1 MPREPSRWPVFL
13 RSSPCSLEG
22 LLCLPEVALS
32 SQKYCFSAHGSM
44 GTPSFLPIGFLNL
57 PNDWL
62 ELGMIPNIGQ
72 SWGFF
77 ILFF

>member
-1 MPREPSRWPVFL
+1 
-13 RSSPCSLEG
+13 
-22 LLCLPEVALS
+22 
-32 SQKYCFSAHGSM
+32 M
-44 GTPSFLPIGFLNL
+44 GAPSFLPIGFLNL